1 MRHII
6 TGYKS
11 RKRLL
16 APFANA
22 SEAPGAFSAQA
33 RSVPDVRED
42 TSTDATT
49 RFAAV
54 VERNRQSGFA
64 LPIVLWTIAI
74 LTVLVMMALGAVN
87 RWIDE
92 ASVAEKT
99 FRARQLALS
108 GLAIAMNQ
116 NVAPNDPILT
126 KGNPK
131 SDKEESYTVEITND
145 AGLIN
150 PNIFL
155 KSADYTFF
163 FQALFNAW
171 NVKEADQE
179 KAIDGLYDWQSPT
192 TLSSAHGAKQG
203 EYEAMGLEGYPPNAP
218 FADAREMAMV
228 IGFAPIMKAKPNW
241 KKYFST
247 YNSGKISLRAAPPEI
262 LEDVL
267 GMTAEQAEAWIKL
280 CAGPDG
286 IIGTED
292 DLPFSSLDEAA
303 KLMGLN
309 PGQQLKLNNWFTIS
323 GNVRRIDSMGNCN
336 GTIHQI
342 IVIMRD
348 ATSNTI
354 LGWQEE

>member
-1 MRHII
+1 MNNSKLTLQQTLSFKKKARTHVLPQNSLHQ
-6 TGYKS
+6 S
-11 RKRLL
+11 R
-16 APFANA
+16 
-22 SEAPGAFSAQA
+22 
-33 RSVPDVRED
+33 
-42 TSTDATT
+42 
-49 RFAAV
+49 
-54 VERNRQSGFA
+54 RNGFA

-92 ASVAEKT
+92 ASIAEKT

-126 KGNPK
+126 KGDPK
-131 SDKEESYTVEITND
+131 SNQGESYTVEITND

-155 KSADYTFF
+155 KGAEHTFF

-171 NVKEADQE
+171 NVAEADQE

-192 TLSSAHGAKQG
+192 TLSSPHGAKQG
-203 EYEAMGLEGYPPNAP
+203 EYAAIGLDGYPPNTP
-218 FADAREMAMV
+218 FLDAREMAMV
-228 IGFAPIMKAKPNW
+228 IGFAPVMKAKPNW

-267 GMTAEQAEAWIKL
+267 GMTPEQAEAWVKL
-280 CAGPDG
+280 SAGPDG
-286 IIGTED
+286 IIGTAD
-292 DLPFSSLDEAA
+292 DLQFSSLDEAA

-309 PGQQLKLNNWFTIS
+309 SDQELKLNRWFTID
-323 GNVRRIDSMGNCN
+323 GHVRRIDSMGNCN
-336 GTIHQI
+336 GTIHHI

-348 ATSNTI
+348 VRSNTI
-354 LGWQEE
+354 LSWQEE